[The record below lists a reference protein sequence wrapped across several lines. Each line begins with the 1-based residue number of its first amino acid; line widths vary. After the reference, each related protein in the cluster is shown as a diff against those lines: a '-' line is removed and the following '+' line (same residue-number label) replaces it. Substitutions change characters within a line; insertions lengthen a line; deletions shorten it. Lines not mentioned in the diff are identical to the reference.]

1 MGTQQDL
8 LQAQLQ
14 QTKLLREIAMH
25 HLEVG
30 KLEAQIK
37 QLLNRPQD
45 SPDIEPTDLVETPI
59 VQTYAELLAA
69 AEAQNPEI
77 ATAKKMIEKQS
88 LQVDLAHKDFYP
100 DFNVQYMW
108 QRTDPTQFRAYY
120 MLSVGVRVPIYR
132 GRKQR
137 PELAQAEAEKL
148 RAGSELQ
155 AQALPPQSLARVH
168 RMLMAVQAELER
180 SVSPALAGELHRLL
194 DGGGAEPS
202 AAEVRMEYASLL
214 GWAGGLV
221 IAMLGQLEAAQHI
234 PYMPTASSP

>member
-1 MGTQQDL
+1 MPSVSQRPARLAGPKPGPRIVVALGGT
-8 LQAQLQ
+8 A
-14 QTKLLREIAMH
+14 RGGRAYRVE
-25 HLEVG
+25 
-30 KLEAQIK
+30 
-37 QLLNRPQD
+37 
-45 SPDIEPTDLVETPI
+45 SPDRILRLW
-59 VQTYAELLAA
+59 A
-69 AEAQNPEI
+69 
-77 ATAKKMIEKQS
+77 
-88 LQVDLAHKDFYP
+88 
-100 DFNVQYMW
+100 
-108 QRTDPTQFRAYY
+108 
-120 MLSVGVRVPIYR
+120 MLN
-132 GRKQR
+132 
-137 PELAQAEAEKL
+137 E
-148 RAGSELQ
+148 AGSELQ